1 MESNWSDIKILIVE
15 DIESS
20 ILFFTSAIKRT
31 GATILT
37 AVNGKEAIEAVK
49 NNPDIDIILMDI
61 HMPEMNGLEA
71 TSTIKSINPNISI
84 IIQTA
89 YVMDYSAE
97 VCIKAGC
104 DTYIVKP
111 VNIDTLFKSIND
123 LIKKK

>member
-71 TSTIKSINPNISI
+71 TSTIKSS
-84 IIQTA
+84 
-89 YVMDYSAE
+89 
-97 VCIKAGC
+97 
-104 DTYIVKP
+104 
-111 VNIDTLFKSIND
+111 
-123 LIKKK
+123 